1 MTRVEQIDP
10 EAFRPRA
17 RSIEELV
24 HHRNTVDSRAGFSRS
39 DGKKKEAVSS
49 RLFGPARA
57 NGASVN
63 GGSQSI
69 KVKMII
75 RGTDRPRIREE
86 GMLHG
91 NSIWESGST
100 GSGSAYGAVT

>member
-1 MTRVEQIDP
+1 M
-10 EAFRPRA
+10 
-17 RSIEELV
+17 
-24 HHRNTVDSRAGFSRS
+24 
-39 DGKKKEAVSS
+39 
-49 RLFGPARA
+49 
-57 NGASVN
+57 N

-91 NSIWESGST
+91 NSIWESGGT